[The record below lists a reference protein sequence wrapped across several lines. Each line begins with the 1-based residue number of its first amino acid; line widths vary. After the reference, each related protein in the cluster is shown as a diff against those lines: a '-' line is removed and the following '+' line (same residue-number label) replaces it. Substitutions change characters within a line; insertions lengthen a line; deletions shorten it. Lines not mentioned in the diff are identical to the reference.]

1 MLFEAVTCHGVTL
14 VLIQANIQTMQ
25 QNIMRI
31 ASVARREIGRLDACS
46 RQIGQTLKRGK
57 KILSQ
62 DTLWEFFVLF
72 GFRFILRGVSALHL
86 R

>member
-1 MLFEAVTCHGVTL
+1 MLFEVVVFHGGVVL

-46 RQIGQTLKRGK
+46 R
-57 KILSQ
+57 
-62 DTLWEFFVLF
+62 
-72 GFRFILRGVSALHL
+72 
-86 R
+86 